1 MTDTEKPIF
10 HYTTRRPIFQ
20 PSERKILQNAISQ
33 LETCLEAN
41 EKVLKM
47 SEEKLEALNL
57 RCEELIARNNQLEER
72 HILNHN

>member
-1 MTDTEKPIF
+1 MTNTEEPRF
-10 HYTTRRPIFQ
+10 HDTTRRPIFQ

-33 LETCLEAN
+33 LETCLQAN

-72 HILNHN
+72 HVLNQN